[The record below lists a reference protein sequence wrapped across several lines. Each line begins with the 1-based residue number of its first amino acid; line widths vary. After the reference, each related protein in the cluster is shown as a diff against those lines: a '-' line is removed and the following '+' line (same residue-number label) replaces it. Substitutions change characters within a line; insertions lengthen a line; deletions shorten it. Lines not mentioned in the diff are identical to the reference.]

1 MRHELP
7 TGKQEEDE
15 HEQAK
20 SEKDQAFVRHPPE
33 GGTRRHRARRN
44 GRAKRHKQERDEKRH
59 PVVGS
64 APDDQR
70 TDHQTH
76 HYRGKRERDRVCC
89 VIAWRQA
96 HPLERPCLPRR
107 ELQGESAGRPS
118 IGSLQQCYI
127 HREAGEEDR
136 QGEDDQRKPYT
147 SGEQEPAPM
156 QVCIGCIGTL
166 PGFRWRILNAH
177 LYDPCV
183 TPWFVLL
190 YASVDFHYMP
200 GSLFPSI
207 GPEVVFFSCSLFF
220 SCNSRRRGI
229 ISNPFKS
236 CTFRTW
242 RGLAPIRLTN
252 AAAQLPSGSGET
264 KGEASPLHFQKA
276 STGFDISCSSSLE
289 RCVCSWLSPLL
300 DYHGQIL
307 NVGFSRN
314 IMVTPHSHSPLTC
327 WALRRTWGAI
337 SSRAL

>member
-44 GRAKRHKQERDEKRH
+44 GRAKRHEQERDEKSH

-200 GSLFPSI
+200 DSLFPSMV
-207 GPEVVFFSCSLFF
+207 PEP
-220 SCNSRRRGI
+220 G
-229 ISNPFKS
+229 
-236 CTFRTW
+236 
-242 RGLAPIRLTN
+242 A
-252 AAAQLPSGSGET
+252 
-264 KGEASPLHFQKA
+264 
-276 STGFDISCSSSLE
+276 
-289 RCVCSWLSPLL
+289 
-300 DYHGQIL
+300 
-307 NVGFSRN
+307 
-314 IMVTPHSHSPLTC
+314 HSHSPLTC

-337 SSRAL
+337 SSRALSPPAKAAPAAGTSEFSPTGPKALREPGSWHLIQPFFAPV